1 MTENIKFYPISYI
14 MSDNLKCFFTAIT
27 NDIKL
32 QEQLYNTKKLSD
44 VAIIANK
51 LGFNV
56 KGAEVLQAQAG
67 RVLAIITEQSD
78 DIENLLSGLKP
89 KTGAQWGRG
98 GGGFLD
104 KAGLWL
110 YELSS
115 ELPITPIEIQINKF
129 LNKSRQDHQL
139 KERLLATKT
148 FNELASLIQE
158 SGFNLTSIDLLT
170 HQAQKILALSEADA
184 EKVADN

>member
-1 MTENIKFYPISYI
+1 
-14 MSDNLKCFFTAIT
+14 MSDNLKSFFTAIT
-27 NDIKL
+27 NDVKL
-32 QEQLYNTKKLSD
+32 QEQLYKTKKLSD
-44 VAIIANK
+44 VSIIANK

-56 KGAEVLQAQAG
+56 KGSEVLQAQAG
-67 RVLAIITEQSD
+67 RVLAIIKEQSD

-104 KAGLWL
+104 KAGFWL

-115 ELPITPIEIQINKF
+115 EIPITSIETQINKF
-129 LNKSRQDHQL
+129 LNKSRQNHQL
-139 KERLLATKT
+139 KERLLTTKT

-158 SGFNLTSIDLLT
+158 SGFNLMSIDLLT